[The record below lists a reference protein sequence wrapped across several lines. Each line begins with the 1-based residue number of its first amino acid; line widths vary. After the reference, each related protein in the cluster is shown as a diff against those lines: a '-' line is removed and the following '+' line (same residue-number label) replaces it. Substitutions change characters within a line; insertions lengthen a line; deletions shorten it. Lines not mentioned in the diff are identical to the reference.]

1 MIALIRFAYLSSFQ
15 TFFIGRIIRI
25 IMITVKGI
33 GYQFQNYFGINI
45 NRTNGSGDF
54 LFLYLRTPTEVMFN
68 NQFQNVPAG
77 NFILYKKGDPQI
89 YRKTDGSFINDWIH
103 FELEPYNNFFEKLK
117 IPFNTPVSFVNNKT
131 ITDLIADLYIE
142 FFNEGS
148 QHEYIMDSKMRV
160 LFHKFSDM
168 YKSLLTGGTS
178 YGKYFD
184 ELSKIRQNIH
194 NYQYVPDG
202 ADEIAKK
209 LNISTSYFQHIY
221 KKLFGVSVNQDI
233 IKGRI
238 EHASRLLM
246 ETDASVSEIAEQCGY
261 KNLEHFSRQFKKV
274 KKVSPQ
280 KYRK

>member
-1 MIALIRFAYLSSFQ
+1 MR
-15 TFFIGRIIRI
+15 
-25 IMITVKGI
+25 GI
-33 GYQFQNYFGINI
+33 GYQFHNYFGIDI
-45 NRTNGSGDF
+45 NRINGSGDF
-54 LFLYLRTPTEVMFN
+54 LLLYLRTPTEVMLN
-68 NQFQNVPAG
+68 NQFKNIPAG
-77 NFILYKKGDPQI
+77 NFILYKKGSPQI

-103 FELEPYNNFFEKLK
+103 FETEPYDNFFENLE
-117 IPFNTPVSFVNNKT
+117 IPFSTPVSFVNNKI

-168 YKSLLTGGTS
+168 YKSLLAGGTS

-194 NYQYVPDG
+194 NYQYVPGG

-221 KKLFGVSVNQDI
+221 KKLFGVPVNQDI

-238 EHASRLLM
+238 EHAARLLM

-261 KNLEHFSRQFKKV
+261 ENLEHFSRQFKKI

-280 KYRK
+280 KYRR

>member
-1 MIALIRFAYLSSFQ
+1 
-15 TFFIGRIIRI
+15 
-25 IMITVKGI
+25 
-33 GYQFQNYFGINI
+33 
-45 NRTNGSGDF
+45 
-54 LFLYLRTPTEVMFN
+54 
-68 NQFQNVPAG
+68 
-77 NFILYKKGDPQI
+77 
-89 YRKTDGSFINDWIH
+89 
-103 FELEPYNNFFEKLK
+103 
-117 IPFNTPVSFVNNKT
+117 
-131 ITDLIADLYIE
+131 
-142 FFNEGS
+142 
-148 QHEYIMDSKMRV
+148 MRV

-168 YKSLLTGGTS
+168 YKSLLAGGTS

-202 ADEIAKK
+202 ADEIAKG

-221 KKLFGVSVNQDI
+221 KKLFGVPVNQDI

-238 EHASRLLM
+238 EHAARLLM

-261 KNLEHFSRQFKKV
+261 ENLEHFSRQFKKI